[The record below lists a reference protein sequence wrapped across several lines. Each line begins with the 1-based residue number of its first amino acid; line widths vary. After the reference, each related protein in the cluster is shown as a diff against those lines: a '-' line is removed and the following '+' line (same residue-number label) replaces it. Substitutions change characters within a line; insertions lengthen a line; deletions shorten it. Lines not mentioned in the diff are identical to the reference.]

1 LRGLGVTDS
10 KTAKEFLI
18 SIAKA
23 DPDPQLRRVA
33 LRAIAGDMGEVQ
45 EFVMNGRHMAV
56 PPDELQQQTEIFRR
70 KIGGI
75 DRLRDEAGVVVSRRL
90 PEPGDLPPENRLFFV
105 VPHFKDGFG
114 PRAQEPA
121 SPKQF
126 PDGPKE
132 HFPEEPKVDP
142 SPKPSPSVNE

>member
-1 LRGLGVTDS
+1 LHGLGVTDS

-33 LRAIAGDMGEVQ
+33 LRVVAGDTGEVQ
-45 EFVMNGRHMAV
+45 GFVMNGRHIAV
-56 PPDELQQQTEIFRR
+56 PPDELRQQPEIFGR
-70 KIGGI
+70 KI
-75 DRLRDEAGVVVSRRL
+75 DSMQRLRDEAGVVVSRRL
-90 PEPGDLPPENRLFFV
+90 PEPGDLPPENGLFFV
-105 VPHFKDGFG
+105 APHLRDGFG
-114 PRAQEPA
+114 PGPQAPA

-126 PDGPKE
+126 TDGPKE
-132 HFPEEPKVDP
+132 QFPEEPKVDP